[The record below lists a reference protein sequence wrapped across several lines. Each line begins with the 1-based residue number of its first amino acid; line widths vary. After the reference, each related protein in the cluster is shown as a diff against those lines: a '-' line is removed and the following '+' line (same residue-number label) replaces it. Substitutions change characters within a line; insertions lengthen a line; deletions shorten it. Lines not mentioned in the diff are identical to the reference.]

1 MSVLG
6 GDRVGLVA
14 DRTGETT
21 LDGDEG
27 RPVLGLPEAPAL
39 QDPEQLQEAPELI
52 PAGGRRPHLLPAPP
66 LGARD
71 EVSIMREAAAG
82 DAGAV
87 RVLLD
92 VHLPTVYGFVRA
104 RLGGGN
110 PSVDDVMQE
119 TLEEAVKS
127 ARTFRGESSLATWLC
142 AIARRR
148 LARHYERERRSE
160 EAGRWEP
167 SGREPPEDA
176 LDRRDEVVRA
186 LAKLPPSQR
195 EALTLKYLDDMT
207 VEQVATH
214 MQKSTV
220 KVQSIL
226 QRARDGLKKELE
238 RVRG

>member
-6 GDRVGLVA
+6 GDPAGLVA
-14 DRTGETT
+14 DRTGEIS
-21 LDGDEG
+21 LEADEG
-27 RPVLGLPEAPAL
+27 RPVLELPEAPAHGPSRL
-39 QDPEQLQEAPELI
+39 GEAPRLES
-52 PAGGRRPHLLPAPP
+52 PEGRGSRSMPAPP
-66 LGARD
+66 TGARD
-71 EVSIMREAAAG
+71 EVALLRDAASG
-82 DAGAV
+82 DPGAV

-104 RLGGGN
+104 RMGGGN

-148 LARHYERERRSE
+148 LARHYERERKAE

-167 SGREPPEDA
+167 SGREPPDEA

-220 KVQSIL
+220 QVQSIL
-226 QRARDGLKKELE
+226 QRARDGLKKELD